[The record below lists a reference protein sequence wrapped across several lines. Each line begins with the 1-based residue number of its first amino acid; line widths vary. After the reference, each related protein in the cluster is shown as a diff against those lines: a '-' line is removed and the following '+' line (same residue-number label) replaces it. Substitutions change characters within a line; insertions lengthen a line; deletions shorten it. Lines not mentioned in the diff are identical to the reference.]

1 MEIFGDR
8 YIFGYL
14 FGQQSLVF
22 DLEEKKTIHVFSFSN
37 MVEAVMDPGMTFKK
51 IETCIM
57 IGRATVKHP
66 LVRVEHI

>member
-1 MEIFGDR
+1 MTDTFWLSV
-8 YIFGYL
+8 L
-14 FGQQSLVF
+14 FGQQSLAF
-22 DLEEKKTIHVFSFSN
+22 DLEGKKTIHVFSFSN
-37 MVEAVMDPGMTFKK
+37 MVETVMDPGMTLKK